1 MTSNIGSH
9 FLIDGIG
16 ADGQITEAAREEVM
30 RDLRS
35 AFRPEFLNR
44 VDEVVL
50 FKPLQ
55 RDEVYDIIKQS
66 IKEVERKLEDR
77 EIKIE
82 VTDSALEFILN
93 ASFSPQ
99 YGARS
104 VKRYIGHT
112 LETKISKMI
121 IRGDVMDGDTIL
133 VDVYADDLSVKVK

>member
-30 RDLRS
+30 HDLRS

-55 RDEVYDIIKQS
+55 RDEVYDIIKES
-66 IKEVERKLEDR
+66 IKEVERKLE
-77 EIKIE
+77 
-82 VTDSALEFILN
+82 VTKVALEFILN

-99 YGARS
+99 YGARP

-133 VDVYADDLSVKVK
+133 VDVEADDLSVKVK

>member
-1 MTSNIGSH
+1 MH
-9 FLIDGIG
+9 
-16 ADGQITEAAREEVM
+16 
-30 RDLRS
+30 DLRS

-82 VTDSALEFILN
+82 VTDAALEFILN

-99 YGARS
+99 YGARP

-133 VDVYADDLSVKVK
+133 VDVYVDDLSVKVK